1 MEWYL
6 KDVSKSIV
14 LTHKHIW
21 IYINTFHI
29 YIICHKKDKVLFAR
43 QYNFNVSVSS
53 PLESVTANTT
63 VLASSPSP
71 TVKVTESTTDT
82 NSKSAM
88 EADAT
93 SGKKNVYKNF
103 VYNEFTLRYASCY
116 IEKNGMIS
124 QRCL

>member
-1 MEWYL
+1 M
-6 KDVSKSIV
+6 SKSTV
-14 LTHKHIW
+14 LTYWHVRIC
-21 IYINTFHI
+21 INTFDT
-29 YIICHKKDKVLFAR
+29 YIICNKWGKILFVI
-43 QYNFNVSVSS
+43 QYNFNISVSL

-116 IEKNGMIS
+116 IEKKWNDIS
-124 QRCL
+124 KMSLKV